1 MKSRIA
7 YLMSWFPAVT
17 ETFILYEMLELE
29 RLGFEVQPYSLFG
42 SFPGP
47 VHPGSEGLIARAK
60 GAPLFSPS
68 IIAAQAYW
76 LRRSFGASLRVWY
89 RALAGNAPSLRFFLS
104 AFVVVP
110 KAMWLARKIEAEG
123 FSHIHAHWAT
133 HPTLAA
139 MVISE
144 LTGCTFSF
152 TAHAH
157 DLYVDR
163 TMLGEKIDAARFV
176 VTISEFNRELV
187 RKWYG
192 ERAAAKVHVV
202 RCGIDTDAFTRR
214 PGRAENEVFTVACV
228 ASLREY
234 KGHRYLIEA
243 CRMLRDRGLRL
254 RCLLLGTGV
263 EQARLK
269 AQISELG
276 LDDTVELLGAQ
287 PQTVVRE
294 VLGSV
299 DAVVLPSITASDG
312 QMEGIPVSLMEAMA
326 CELPVVATSLS
337 GIPELIEHEKTG
349 LLVPERN
356 AAALAEC
363 LERLARDPLLRRR
376 LGSAARAQ
384 VLGGFTRAR
393 NAAKL
398 RDLLVSA
405 AGEEA
410 PAVAYMVRL
419 S

>member
-29 RLGFEVQPYSLFG
+29 RLGIEVQPFSLFG

-47 VHPGSEGLIARAK
+47 THPGADDLIARAK
-60 GAPLFSPS
+60 HAPTFSWS
-68 IIAAQAYW
+68 MIAAQPYW
-76 LRRSFGASLRVWY
+76 LRRKPLTYLRAWW
-89 RALAGNAPSLRFFLS
+89 RALAGNARSPRFFLS

-123 FSHIHAHWAT
+123 ISHIHAHWAT

-139 MVISE
+139 LTISE
-144 LTGCTFSF
+144 MTGCAFSF

-157 DLYVDR
+157 DLFVDR
-163 TMLGEKIDAARFV
+163 TMLRAKIEAARFV
-176 VTISEFNRELV
+176 VTISEFNRALV
-187 RKWYG
+187 RKCYG
-192 ERAAAKVHVV
+192 GDAAAKVHVV
-202 RCGIDTDAFTRR
+202 RCGIDTDAFARR

-254 RCLLLGTGV
+254 RCFLLGTGV
-263 EQARLK
+263 KQSHLR
-269 AQISELG
+269 AQIAELG
-276 LDDTVELLGAQ
+276 LDDTVQLLGAQ
-287 PQTVVRE
+287 PQTVVRD
-294 VLGSV
+294 VLASV

-326 CELPVVATSLS
+326 SELPVVATSLS
-337 GIPELIEHEKTG
+337 GIPELVEHGKTG
-349 LLVPERN
+349 LLVPERDT
-356 AAALAEC
+356 AALADA

-376 LGSAARAQ
+376 LGVAARAQ
-384 VLGGFTRAR
+384 VLAGFTRAQ
-393 NAAKL
+393 NAKKL

-405 AGEEA
+405 ASDEA
-410 PAVAYMVRL
+410 PPVAYRARL

>member
-1 MKSRIA
+1 MKSRVA

-29 RLGFEVQPYSLFG
+29 RQGIEVQPFSLFG

-47 VHPGSEGLIARAK
+47 THPGSAELIARAQH
-60 GAPLFSPS
+60 APLFAWSVL
-68 IIAAQAYW
+68 AAQLHW
-76 LRRSFGASLRVWY
+76 LRRAPATFARAWW
-89 RALAGNAPSLRFFLS
+89 RALTGNLGSFRFFFG

-110 KAMWLARKIEAEG
+110 KAMWLARKVEAAG

-139 MVISE
+139 LVISD
-144 LTGCTFSF
+144 LTGCTYSF

-163 TMLGEKIDAARFV
+163 TMLREKIDAARFV
-176 VTISEFNRELV
+176 VTISEFNRALI
-187 RKWYG
+187 RSWYG
-192 ERAAAKVHVV
+192 DGAAGKVHIV

-214 PGRAENEVFTVACV
+214 PGRKENEVFTIACV

-243 CRMLRDRGLRL
+243 CRMLRDRGLAL

-263 EQARLK
+263 EEARLK
-269 AQISELG
+269 AQIADLG
-276 LDDTVELLGAQ
+276 LTGIVELLGAQ
-287 PQTVVRE
+287 PQTVVRD
-294 VLGSV
+294 VLASV
-299 DAVVLPSITASDG
+299 DAVVLPSITAADG

-326 CELPVVATSLS
+326 SELPVVATSLS
-337 GIPELIEHEKTG
+337 GIPELVEDEKNG
-349 LLVPERN
+349 ILVPERD
-356 AAALAEC
+356 AAALAQA

-376 LGSAARAQ
+376 LGVAGRAQ
-384 VLGGFTRAR
+384 VLAGFTRTS

-398 RDLLVSA
+398 RELLRPSSR
-405 AGEEA
+405 EDA